1 MNDIHSYVTVSTENA
16 ASPKFTRS
24 KNSRSS
30 LFRII
35 QMIIIVHVSHS
46 NDYHHIHNLPRAALR
61 RVLPR
66 RRAPKECGAQRLWG
80 AVTASWVFLVFALEF
95 CYTKG
100 DKTLVKV
107 DST

>member
-1 MNDIHSYVTVSTENA
+1 MTFSTENA

-24 KNSRSS
+24 KNSHSS

-35 QMIIIVHVSHS
+35 QMLIIVHVSPS
-46 NDYHHIHNLPRAALR
+46 NDYHHIYDLPRAALR

-66 RRAPKECGAQRLWG
+66 RRAPNECSAERLWG

-100 DKTLVKV
+100 NKTLVKV